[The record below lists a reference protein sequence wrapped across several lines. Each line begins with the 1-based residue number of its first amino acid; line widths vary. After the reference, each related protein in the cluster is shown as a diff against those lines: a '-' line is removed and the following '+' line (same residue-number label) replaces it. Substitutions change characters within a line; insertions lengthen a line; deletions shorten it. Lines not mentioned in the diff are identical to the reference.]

1 MKIGKREKLTL
12 HLIGEK
18 QTKQNKKNIHVF
30 KKTSFSSSEN
40 KYILIYPVLVTGSRN
55 DDNKLLHSL
64 CTCLNSFHPRFMFA
78 EHLRLTSI
86 AGETPLA
93 KTLCSLTSEV
103 EKEVGTLAS
112 RLYRVVRTKPEE
124 GKPTYPAVF
133 VFSFFFSFFYYYCK
147 SNPTWWDLFEVFADV
162 KL

>member
-1 MKIGKREKLTL
+1 MMT
-12 HLIGEK
+12 
-18 QTKQNKKNIHVF
+18 TNSYIHC
-30 KKTSFSSSEN
+30 
-40 KYILIYPVLVTGSRN
+40 VLV
-55 DDNKLLHSL
+55 
-64 CTCLNSFHPRFMFA
+64 LNSFHPRFMFA

-124 GKPTYPAVF
+124 GKPTYL
-133 VFSFFFSFFYYYCK
+133 FSCFHYFFFHYFK
-147 SNPTWWDLFEVFADV
+147 GNLTWWDLFEVFADV
-162 KL
+162 KLLLLGQCSLTLWL